1 MLKRSIGK
9 WDLVLLMINGIIG
22 AGIFGLPS
30 KVFRLSGVY
39 SLLVLCIC
47 ALVVFSIILCFAEV
61 SSRFDSTGGPYIYT
75 LTAFGRFPA
84 FLMGWLL
91 ELARIVTFAALINL
105 LVTYL
110 SVFSPAFSNETVRVV
125 VMTVLVGA
133 LTLINHI
140 GVTSSTRVNNV
151 LTISKLLPLI
161 AFIVIGL
168 FHLQPGLFESAHPV
182 SPAGFSSTVLLWIF
196 AFGGFESVIVNSGE
210 MKEPGKTLPFA
221 LITSI
226 IIIAIIYFLVQLVTI
241 GVLPRLADS
250 EKPVADAA
258 AVFMGDWGGYFIA
271 TGAVISIT
279 GTLNAIMLIG
289 SRIPFALSLERQ
301 LPAYFSFVHPRF
313 RTPTWSL
320 LFFSA
325 ITLFV
330 SIRGTFLQTLTI
342 SVIGRVLI
350 FLFVCAALIA
360 LRGRSDLP
368 LVFKIRYGYAIAI
381 LAILFSIW
389 LLLNTKMQEITD
401 LSFCMIAGA
410 LFYVLYQQYRKW
422 QTTK

>member
-9 WDLVLLMINGIIG
+9 WDLVLLMINGIVG

-39 SLLVLCIC
+39 SLFALGIC
-47 ALVVFSIILCFAEV
+47 ALIVFSIILCFAEV
-61 SSRFDSTGGPYIYT
+61 SSRFDKTGGPYIYT

-110 SVFSPAFSNETVRVV
+110 SVFSPVFNNETVRIV
-125 VMTVLVGA
+125 VMSALVGA
-133 LTLINHI
+133 LTFINHI
-140 GVTSSTRVNNV
+140 GVTSSTRVNNI
-151 LTISKLLPLI
+151 LTVSKLLPLM
-161 AFIVIGL
+161 AFIVVGL
-168 FHLQPGLFESAHPV
+168 FYVQPDLLQRSNAVTPSAL
-182 SPAGFSSTVLLWIF
+182 SSTVLLWVF

-221 LITSI
+221 LISSI

-241 GVLPRLADS
+241 GVLPGLADS
-250 EKPVADAA
+250 EKPVAEAA
-258 AVFMGDWGGYFIA
+258 AVFMGDWGSYFIA
-271 TGAVISIT
+271 AGAVISIT

-289 SRIPFALSLERQ
+289 SRLPFALSIEKQ

-330 SIRGTFLQTLTI
+330 SIRGSFLQNLTI
-342 SVIGRVLI
+342 SVIGRVVI

-360 LRGRSDLP
+360 LRRKSGLP
-368 LVFKIRYGYAIAI
+368 TVFKIRYGYTVAI
-381 LAILFSIW
+381 LAIVFSLW
-389 LLLNTKMQEITD
+389 LLLNTKMQEVRD
-401 LSFCMIAGA
+401 LSLCMIAGA
-410 LFYVLYQQYRKW
+410 LFYLLYHQYKRW
-422 QTTK
+422 RT